1 MQTLWQD
8 LRFGARMLM
17 RKPGFTLVAIIT
29 LALGIGANTAI
40 FSVVNAV
47 LLRPLP
53 FQNPEQLF
61 TLWERN
67 PKQGYEQNPPAAGNY
82 LDWQAQNRVFAQM
95 AIYDPFR
102 KFNLTHEDLPE
113 RIAGAAVSASLFA
126 VLGVGPAQGR
136 VFLPEEE
143 QPGSDQVALV
153 SYGLWRRRFAGDP
166 NLVGKTITLD
176 GRNRTVIGVMPE
188 GFQFPGGSGTQLRIY
203 TPPPAELW
211 VPLAMDANA
220 WRARSSHSLSV
231 IARLRPEGAI
241 EQAETEMNAI
251 QQRLAQQYSSD
262 YLGSHVKLVPLR
274 AQVVG
279 TARPAL
285 LILWGAVA
293 LVLLIACVNVANL
306 SLSRATTR
314 KRELAIRSAL
324 GAGRLR
330 VIRQL
335 LTESLLLALAG
346 GACGVFLASW
356 GIEAL
361 TPIIPNDFPRREEIA
376 VDLWTLGFTLLV
388 ATLTGLIFGLVPAL
402 QSSKTD
408 LTSSLKEGGRS
419 ESEGGGRNRMRSLLV
434 VTETALALVLLVGAG
449 LLIQSLLR
457 LQRVNPGFHPERVLT
472 MELSLPRSRYPREQR
487 PAFFRSL
494 IERIHTIPGVSSVGA
509 STHIPLAGDNM
520 NFAFFIE
527 GRQSPEGRLPG
538 ADCRAVTPDY
548 FNALGIPLVKGRAFS
563 DRDGPEAPQV
573 FVINETMARR
583 HFPNEDPVGKRMK
596 VGFSDKT
603 GEIVGIVGAVKH
615 WGLDA
620 EAKEEIYTS
629 YDQTPFWA
637 SMTLVARTTGDPLS
651 VAGAAQNEVRAV
663 DKDQPVTRVRTME
676 AVVAGSVAQP
686 RFRTLLLG
694 SFAVIALL
702 LAAVGIY
709 GVISYAVMQRTQEI
723 GIRIALGAQPRDV
736 LRLVVRQGMAPALVG
751 LGVGLIGAFAL
762 TRLLKD
768 LLFIVRP
775 TDPATFALVALLL
788 ASVALLACYLPARR
802 ATKVDPMV
810 ALRRE

>member
-1 MQTLWQD
+1 
-8 LRFGARMLM
+8 MLM

>member
-1 MQTLWQD
+1 
-8 LRFGARMLM
+8 
-17 RKPGFTLVAIIT
+17 
-29 LALGIGANTAI
+29 
-40 FSVVNAV
+40 
-47 LLRPLP
+47 
-53 FQNPEQLF
+53 
-61 TLWERN
+61 
-67 PKQGYEQNPPAAGNY
+67 
-82 LDWQAQNRVFAQM
+82 
-95 AIYDPFR
+95 
-102 KFNLTHEDLPE
+102 
-113 RIAGAAVSASLFA
+113 
-126 VLGVGPAQGR
+126 
-136 VFLPEEE
+136 
-143 QPGSDQVALV
+143 
-153 SYGLWRRRFAGDP
+153 
-166 NLVGKTITLD
+166 
-176 GRNRTVIGVMPE
+176 
-188 GFQFPGGSGTQLRIY
+188 
-203 TPPPAELW
+203 
-211 VPLAMDANA
+211 
-220 WRARSSHSLSV
+220 
-231 IARLRPEGAI
+231 
-241 EQAETEMNAI
+241 
-251 QQRLAQQYSSD
+251 
-262 YLGSHVKLVPLR
+262 
-274 AQVVG
+274 
-279 TARPAL
+279 
-285 LILWGAVA
+285 
-293 LVLLIACVNVANL
+293 
-306 SLSRATTR
+306 
-314 KRELAIRSAL
+314 
-324 GAGRLR
+324 
-330 VIRQL
+330 
-335 LTESLLLALAG
+335 
-346 GACGVFLASW
+346 
-356 GIEAL
+356 
-361 TPIIPNDFPRREEIA
+361 
-376 VDLWTLGFTLLV
+376 
-388 ATLTGLIFGLVPAL
+388 
-402 QSSKTD
+402 
-408 LTSSLKEGGRS
+408 
-419 ESEGGGRNRMRSLLV
+419 
-434 VTETALALVLLVGAG
+434 
-449 LLIQSLLR
+449 
-457 LQRVNPGFHPERVLT
+457 
-472 MELSLPRSRYPREQR
+472 
-487 PAFFRSL
+487 
-494 IERIHTIPGVSSVGA
+494 
-509 STHIPLAGDNM
+509 M

-538 ADCRAVTPDY
+538 ADCRAITPDY

-583 HFPNEDPVGKRMK
+583 HFPNEDPIGKRMR

-637 SMTLVARTTGDPLS
+637 SMTLVARTTGDPMS

-736 LRLVVRQGMAPALVG
+736 LRLVVRQGMAPALAG

-775 TDPATFALVALLL
+775 TDPATFALVPLLL